1 MPMKQLIQQSNTV
14 PCSLLHSCFKIIL
27 LSITCNLRP
36 VFHHDLQPVFC
47 SYFLQ
52 LYFILSVLYWARSK
66 QNEIYIQTMRG
77 VHPGEMFEGMQG
89 FFPWTYFFRNSF
101 FSVCL
106 FPFRIFVF
114 TKLLIAAEFTWMPL
128 SALIFSGNMEKV
140 SALKSVRRN
149 TCTWCM
155 YL

>member
-1 MPMKQLIQQSNTV
+1 MPMNQLIQQSNTV
-14 PCSLLHSCFKIIL
+14 PCSLLHSYFKIIL

-36 VFHHDLQPVFC
+36 LFHHDLQPVFC

-52 LYFILSVLYWARSK
+52 LYFPYFIGQDRYKMKYTYKPCGVSTQGNVWRHAGFLSSHL
-66 QNEIYIQTMRG
+66 
-77 VHPGEMFEGMQG
+77 FL
-89 FFPWTYFFRNSF
+89 SF

-114 TKLLIAAEFTWMPL
+114 TKLLIAAEFIWMPL
-128 SALIFSGNMEKV
+128 SALILSVNMEKV

-149 TCTWCM
+149 TFTWCM